1 MIIVTLKM
9 FDHKTLTFRFDTLNP
24 WVSNVSRGTRADWL
38 MVGHLAVGVGG
49 AWVSHS
55 ARVQTF
61 PVDAGVVQRT
71 FGVIS
76 AFRCI
81 GGHYVGCNCNMRRVS
96 DIF

>member
-1 MIIVTLKM
+1 
-9 FDHKTLTFRFDTLNP
+9 
-24 WVSNVSRGTRADWL
+24 

-81 GGHYVGCNCNMRRVS
+81 GGHYVGCNLQTLDSRIASVAYGTRAA
-96 DIF
+96 